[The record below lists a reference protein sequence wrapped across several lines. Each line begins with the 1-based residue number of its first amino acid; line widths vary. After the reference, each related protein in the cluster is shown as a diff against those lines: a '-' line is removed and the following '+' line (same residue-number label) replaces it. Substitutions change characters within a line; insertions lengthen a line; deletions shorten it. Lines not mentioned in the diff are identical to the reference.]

1 MKFIL
6 IIFLIA
12 YSYFAFSEV
21 CIRIDG
27 KMNGFDKDYYFLK
40 VNDKV
45 TLRILKKRLARNLDR
60 FLYMNKNN
68 RVQECYPA
76 NSIENPFQKIK

>member
-1 MKFIL
+1 MKWIL
-6 IIFLIA
+6 IVFLVMF
-12 YSYFAFSEV
+12 SYFTFSEV

-27 KMNGFDKDYYFLK
+27 KINGFDKDYYFLK
-40 VNDKV
+40 VNEKV
-45 TLRILKKRLARNLDR
+45 TLRILKKRLAKTLDR

-76 NSIENPFQKIK
+76 NSIEKPFQKIK